1 MNINVFARNGGK
13 GHVSMGKFSLL
24 AEKKKKNMIGITSG
38 DVRSNNCTS
47 RYIDEAAWKRL
58 MDNDE
63 LASHF
68 SV

>member
-47 RYIDEAAWKRL
+47 RYIDEAA
-58 MDNDE
+58 
-63 LASHF
+63 
-68 SV
+68 